1 MANYL
6 GSWSGMRK
14 YLEQEML
21 AESLRRRVR
30 YRCTRYVGMDNDHL
44 FEIFVDGRMIKR
56 FSLETVR
63 DHLARKG
70 LIQKQSP
77 TGYAGYWDGFL
88 DAFFDTP
95 PEQRN
100 EYTDREFAEALGVY
114 RNQDI
119 QRSLASE
126 NPIVRMFA
134 VLDRRVGK
142 RTLEKLKETIND
154 QPDWLRYFY
163 ELRLAAEGMT
173 VS

>member
-21 AESLRRRVR
+21 AESLRGRVR

-44 FEIFVDGRMIKR
+44 FEIFIDDRMIKR

-63 DHLARKG
+63 DCLAREG
-70 LIQKQSP
+70 LLQKQPP
-77 TGYAGYWDGFL
+77 TGYAGYWNGFL

-114 RNQDI
+114 RQQDI
-119 QRSLASE
+119 QSSLASD

-142 RTLEKLKETIND
+142 RTLEKLKEDLIN
-154 QPDWLRYFY
+154 QPEWLRYFY
-163 ELRLAAEGMT
+163 QLRLDAEGMT
-173 VS
+173 V